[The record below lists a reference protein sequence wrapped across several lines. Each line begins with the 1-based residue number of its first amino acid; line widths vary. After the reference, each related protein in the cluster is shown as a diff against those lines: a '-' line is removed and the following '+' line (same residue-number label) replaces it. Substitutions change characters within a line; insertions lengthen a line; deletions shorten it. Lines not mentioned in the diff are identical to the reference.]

1 MSSYKDAFKKE
12 QISGCL
18 LIELDEDVLET
29 ELGVTR
35 KLDRIKLMKL
45 IEGRHTT

>member
-12 QISGCL
+12 CISGCL
-18 LIELDEDVLET
+18 LIELDED

-35 KLDRIKLMKL
+35 RLNRTKLMKL
-45 IEGRHTT
+45 IEGRQLI